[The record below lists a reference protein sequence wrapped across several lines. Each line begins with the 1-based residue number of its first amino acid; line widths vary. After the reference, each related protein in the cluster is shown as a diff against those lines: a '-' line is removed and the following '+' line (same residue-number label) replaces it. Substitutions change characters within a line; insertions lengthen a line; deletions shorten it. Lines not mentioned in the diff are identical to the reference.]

1 MGKNKKE
8 KPKLTLENL
17 NRAIRTYQ
25 REEVL
30 YLIQHGI
37 SKDIPEDEKTATYQ
51 QLVSLQN
58 MEILQSVARQENFL
72 DPEIFCNQSDSSQS
86 KVFVNQC
93 LTKFRKQFLL
103 QDDDVC
109 NTLFTLAC
117 ACGCISMLHILI
129 EQKKVKERYPELAQ
143 YSLDVLKTV
152 KKIPAG
158 TMSGTDLVQ
167 LYFLAA
173 ISADCEKKLDY
184 LSASG
189 FDLYV
194 KNASGKTVIDRLE
207 ERIKENKYSK
217 NRRGSLMQIED
228 KKMLTKLTK
237 AFYEKTH
244 PPIKEAPS
252 KKMIGCGVAIACVAI
267 LAIAICV
274 ASSSSKKSDNKN
286 ETTTENSSAS
296 LTGSTEADS
305 TSTETSASDSSESSS
320 SSTET
325 DYSTDS
331 SLTVKDGDKVNIDY
345 VGYIDG
351 KAFDGGDTQGQ
362 GTDLTIGSGSY
373 IDDFE
378 DQLIGAHPGD
388 KVEVKVTFPE
398 NYGNDELNGKEATF
412 KVTVNGIYE

>member
-1 MGKNKKE
+1 
-8 KPKLTLENL
+8 
-17 NRAIRTYQ
+17 
-25 REEVL
+25 
-30 YLIQHGI
+30 
-37 SKDIPEDEKTATYQ
+37 
-51 QLVSLQN
+51 
-58 MEILQSVARQENFL
+58 
-72 DPEIFCNQSDSSQS
+72 
-86 KVFVNQC
+86 
-93 LTKFRKQFLL
+93 
-103 QDDDVC
+103 
-109 NTLFTLAC
+109 
-117 ACGCISMLHILI
+117 
-129 EQKKVKERYPELAQ
+129 
-143 YSLDVLKTV
+143 
-152 KKIPAG
+152 
-158 TMSGTDLVQ
+158 
-167 LYFLAA
+167 
-173 ISADCEKKLDY
+173 
-184 LSASG
+184 
-189 FDLYV
+189 
-194 KNASGKTVIDRLE
+194 
-207 ERIKENKYSK
+207 
-217 NRRGSLMQIED
+217 MQIED

-274 ASSSSKKSDNKN
+274 ASSSSKKAVNQN

-305 TSTETSASDSSESSS
+305 TTTETSASDSSESSS

>member
-8 KPKLTLENL
+8 KPELTLENL

-37 SKDIPEDEKTATYQ
+37 LKDLPEDEKTATYQ

-58 MEILQSVARQENFL
+58 MEILQSVAKQENFL

-86 KVFVNQC
+86 KVFINQC

-117 ACGCISMLHILI
+117 ECGCISMLHILI

-152 KKIPAG
+152 KEIPAG
-158 TMSGTDLVQ
+158 TMSDTDLVQ

-173 ISADCEKKLDY
+173 TSADCEKKLDY

-228 KKMLTKLTK
+228 KKMLTKLTR
-237 AFYEKTH
+237 ALYEKTH
-244 PPIKEAPS
+244 PPVKEAPS

-274 ASSSSKKSDNKN
+274 ASASSN
-286 ETTTENSSAS
+286 EYSCAITPQVRQAGNRLSGLTETAYAS
-296 LTGSTEADS
+296 LLA
-305 TSTETSASDSSESSS
+305 
-320 SSTET
+320 
-325 DYSTDS
+325 
-331 SLTVKDGDKVNIDY
+331 
-345 VGYIDG
+345 
-351 KAFDGGDTQGQ
+351 
-362 GTDLTIGSGSY
+362 
-373 IDDFE
+373 
-378 DQLIGAHPGD
+378 
-388 KVEVKVTFPE
+388 
-398 NYGNDELNGKEATF
+398 
-412 KVTVNGIYE
+412 

>member
-8 KPKLTLENL
+8 KPELTLENL

-37 SKDIPEDEKTATYQ
+37 LKDIPEDEKTATYQ

-117 ACGCISMLHILI
+117 ACGCISMLHILM

-152 KKIPAG
+152 KEIPAG

-252 KKMIGCGVAIACVAI
+252 KR
-267 LAIAICV
+267 
-274 ASSSSKKSDNKN
+274 
-286 ETTTENSSAS
+286 
-296 LTGSTEADS
+296 
-305 TSTETSASDSSESSS
+305 
-320 SSTET
+320 
-325 DYSTDS
+325 
-331 SLTVKDGDKVNIDY
+331 
-345 VGYIDG
+345 
-351 KAFDGGDTQGQ
+351 
-362 GTDLTIGSGSY
+362 
-373 IDDFE
+373 
-378 DQLIGAHPGD
+378 
-388 KVEVKVTFPE
+388 
-398 NYGNDELNGKEATF
+398 
-412 KVTVNGIYE
+412 

>member
-8 KPKLTLENL
+8 KPELTLENL

-37 SKDIPEDEKTATYQ
+37 LKDIPEDEKTATYQ

-152 KKIPAG
+152 KEIPAG

-228 KKMLTKLTK
+228 KRAQKRLEEWYEQQEQREKIEMILKMLSLN
-237 AFYEKTH
+237 EKE
-244 PPIKEAPS
+244 I
-252 KKMIGCGVAIACVAI
+252 
-267 LAIAICV
+267 
-274 ASSSSKKSDNKN
+274 
-286 ETTTENSSAS
+286 
-296 LTGSTEADS
+296 
-305 TSTETSASDSSESSS
+305 
-320 SSTET
+320 
-325 DYSTDS
+325 
-331 SLTVKDGDKVNIDY
+331 
-345 VGYIDG
+345 
-351 KAFDGGDTQGQ
+351 
-362 GTDLTIGSGSY
+362 
-373 IDDFE
+373 FE
-378 DQLIGAHPGD
+378 DYFMCEKSAREIQQANGGTLEGIRAAIRRIRKKARLVEQGKNYFILCILGTLLIIRQII
-388 KVEVKVTFPE
+388 K
-398 NYGNDELNGKEATF
+398 
-412 KVTVNGIYE
+412 